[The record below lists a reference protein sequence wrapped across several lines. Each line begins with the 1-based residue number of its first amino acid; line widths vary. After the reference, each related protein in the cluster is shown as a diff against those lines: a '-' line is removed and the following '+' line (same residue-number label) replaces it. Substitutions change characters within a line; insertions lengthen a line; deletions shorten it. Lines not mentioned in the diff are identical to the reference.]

1 MVSYFNLFRHINNF
15 WQDFL
20 KYIFRYFVPLEL
32 HGSEPQGSCKVDRLE
47 DLVLVYSSD
56 GM

>member
-20 KYIFRYFVPLEL
+20 KYIFHYFVPLEL

-47 DLVLVYSSD
+47 DLVPVYSSD